1 MSKSKRKRKTET
13 SKILLVI
20 SDVLAGMVTITSISA
35 VFLFHDAQPLEMLI
49 PAVFG
54 LSATSHGFYYWKA
67 KNENIKKYGYNVQ
80 EQEQEQEEG
89 ESEYADN

>member
-20 SDVLAGMVTITSISA
+20 SDVLASMVTITAISA
-35 VFLFHDAQPLEMLI
+35 VFLFHDVQPLEMLI

-67 KNENIKKYGYNVQ
+67 KNENIKKYGYNVL
-80 EQEQEQEEG
+80 EQEEG
-89 ESEYADN
+89 ESDYADN